1 MTVRPPTDEELRELE
16 RELGFHMSPEEHAVY
31 AALVAGMLSGYAALE
46 GAGDALP
53 EVAAGPRRWW
63 EPAATENPLGA
74 WYVRTELPRARSGP
88 LAGVRVALKDN
99 VMLAGVPM
107 LNGSALLEGYVCE
120 VDATVATRLLDA
132 GAEILGKA
140 HCEDLCL
147 SSGSHTNVRGPVHNP
162 HRHGYSAGGSSSGS
176 AALVASGAVEM
187 AIGGDQG
194 GSIRMPSAF
203 CGTVGMKPTYGLVPY
218 TGVCP
223 IEPTVD
229 HVGPI
234 TANVRDN
241 ARMLEVIAGPD
252 GVDPRQS
259 GAPAQPW
266 AGLLEGGVEGL
277 RIAVVREGFGHE
289 RSNPAVDAK
298 VRAAALRF
306 EKLGAKVEEVSIP
319 AHRTIS
325 ALTFPMLLEGMYR
338 TVFAAGG
345 QGVGRF
351 DLFVPGLAAQ
361 LARWRE
367 KADRLSPVLK
377 PFVLAAAHVEKQHGP
392 RFYQKA
398 VNHARA
404 GRGAYDRVL
413 AEADL
418 LLMPT
423 TPMVATP
430 LPARD
435 APILERFL
443 RATEATAN
451 TQPFDVTHHPAL
463 SVPCGKVDGLPVGVM
478 LVGRHYAEETLYRA
492 AYAFEQSEDWREM

>member
-1 MTVRPPTDEELRELE
+1 MTVRPPTDAQLSELE
-16 RELGFHMSPEEHAVY
+16 RELGLHLTPEERGIY
-31 AALVAGMLSGYAALE
+31 ALLIAGSLSAYAQIESAD
-46 GAGDALP
+46 DALP
-53 EVAAGPRRWW
+53 APAIAGPRRSW
-63 EPAATENPLGA
+63 EPPAAENPLGA
-74 WYVRTELPRARSGP
+74 WFVRTEIPHASSGP

-107 LNGSALLEGYVCE
+107 LNGSAVFEGYVGE
-120 VDATVATRLLDA
+120 MDATVATRLLAA
-132 GAEILGKA
+132 GAEIAGKA

-147 SSGSHTNVRGPVHNP
+147 SGGSHTNVRGPVHNP
-162 HRHGYSAGGSSSGS
+162 HRRGYSAGGSSSGS
-176 AALVASGAVEM
+176 AALVGAGAVEM

-218 TGVCP
+218 TGICP

-259 GAPAQPW
+259 GAPSQPW
-266 AGLLEGGVEGL
+266 SQRLEGGVARM
-277 RIAVVREGFGHE
+277 RIAVVREGFGLDQ
-289 RSNPAVDAK
+289 SQPALDAK
-298 VRAAALRF
+298 VRAAAQRL

-319 AHRTIS
+319 EHRRVS
-325 ALTFPMLLEGMYR
+325 ALTFPMLVEGTYR
-338 TVFAAGG
+338 TLVAGG
-345 QGVGRF
+345 QGFGRF
-351 DLFVPGLAAQ
+351 DLYVPGLAAH

-377 PFVLAAAHVEKQHGP
+377 AILLAGAHVDHQHGA

-398 VNHARA
+398 VNQARA
-404 GRGAYDRVL
+404 LRQIYDRVL
-413 AEADL
+413 ADCDL

-423 TPMVATP
+423 APMVATP
-430 LPARD
+430 LPAPD
-435 APILERFL
+435 APILERFQ
-443 RATEATAN
+443 RATEMTGN

-463 SVPCGKVDGLPVGVM
+463 SVPCGKVDGLPVGMM

-492 AYAFEQSEDWREM
+492 AYAFEQSEDWRES

>member
-1 MTVRPPTDEELRELE
+1 MPVRPPTDAELRALE
-16 RELGFHMSPEEHAVY
+16 RELGLDLGPEERAVY
-31 AALVAGMLSGYAALE
+31 AQLIAGSLSSYALVES
-46 GAGDALP
+46 AGDALP
-53 EVAAGPRRWW
+53 APARPGARRWW
-63 EPAATENPLGA
+63 EPAAADNPLGA
-74 WYVRTELPRARSGP
+74 WYVRSEIPRAKSGP

-107 LNGSALLEGYVCE
+107 LNGSALFEGYVSE

-147 SSGSHTNVRGPVHNP
+147 SGGSHTNVRGPVHNP

-176 AALVASGAVEM
+176 AALVAAGAVEM

-218 TGVCP
+218 TGICP

-234 TANVRDN
+234 SANVRDN

-252 GVDPRQS
+252 GIDPRQS

-266 AGLLEGGVEGL
+266 AGLLDGGVEGL
-277 RIAVVREGFGHE
+277 RIAVVREGFGHAN
-289 RSNPAVDAK
+289 SQPAVDAK

-319 AHRTIS
+319 AHRLI
-325 ALTFPMLLEGMYR
+325 AAMTFPMLVEGTYR
-338 TVFAAGG
+338 TLLAGG

-351 DLFVPGLAAQ
+351 DLFVPGLTAQ

-367 KADRLSPVLK
+367 RSNRLSPVLK
-377 PFVLAAAHVEKQHGP
+377 TLLLAAAHVDRQYGVG
-392 RFYQKA
+392 FYQKA
-398 VNHARA
+398 VNQARA
-404 GRGAYDRVL
+404 LRGSYDRVL
-413 AEADL
+413 AEADV

-423 TPMVATP
+423 APIVATP
-430 LPARD
+430 LPAPG
-435 APILERFL
+435 APILERFQ
-443 RATEATAN
+443 RATEMMAN
-451 TQPFDVTHHPAL
+451 TQPFDVTHHPAI
-463 SVPCGKVDGLPVGVM
+463 SIPCGKVDGLPVGLM
-478 LVGRHYAEETLYRA
+478 LAGRHYAEETLYRA
-492 AYAFEQSEDWREM
+492 AWAFEQSEDWREM

>member
-1 MTVRPPTDEELRELE
+1 MTVRPPTDAELRALE
-16 RELGFHMSPEEHAVY
+16 RELGMTMSPEEHVIY
-31 AALVAGMLSGYAALE
+31 TQLVAGALSAYAAIE
-46 GAGDALP
+46 SADDALP
-53 EVAAGPRRWW
+53 AAPAGPRRWW
-63 EPAATENPLGA
+63 EPPAAENALGA
-74 WYVRTELPRARSGP
+74 WFVRTEIPHAKSGP

-120 VDATVATRLLDA
+120 VDATVATRLCEA

-147 SSGSHTNVRGPVHNP
+147 SGGSHTNVRGPVHNP

-176 AALVASGAVEM
+176 AALVAAGAVEM

-223 IEPTVD
+223 IEPTID

-252 GVDPRQS
+252 GIDPRQS
-259 GAPAQPW
+259 GVPAQPW
-266 AGLLEGGVEGL
+266 VSLLEGGVEDL
-277 RIAVVREGFGHE
+277 RIAVVREGFGHGN
-289 RSNPAVDAK
+289 SQPPLDAK
-298 VRAAALRF
+298 VRAAALLF
-306 EKLGAKVEEVSIP
+306 EKLGARVEEVSIP
-319 AHRTIS
+319 AHRAVA
-325 ALTFPMLLEGMYR
+325 ALTFPMLLEGLYR

-345 QGVGRF
+345 QGIGRF
-351 DLFVPGLAAQ
+351 DLYVPSLAAQ
-361 LARWRE
+361 LSRWRE

-377 PFVLAAAHVEKQHGP
+377 VLVLAGAHIERQHGA

-398 VNHARA
+398 VNQARA
-404 GRGAYDRVL
+404 LRGAYDRVL
-413 AEADL
+413 AEADV

-423 TPMVATP
+423 APMVATP

-435 APILERFL
+435 APIAERFQ
-443 RATEATAN
+443 RATEMMGN
-451 TQPFDVTHHPAL
+451 TQQFDVTHHPAL
-463 SVPCGKVDGLPVGVM
+463 SIPCGKLDGLPVGLM
-478 LVGRHYAEETLYRA
+478 LVGRHYAEETLYRT
-492 AYAFEQSEDWREM
+492 AYAFEQSEDWREL